1 MDKQVIYTKTA
12 KGLAEAIGK
21 TKQLSRGLRSVLKE
35 INGSA
40 PVELVQSNL
49 GNLADKKLEK
59 ALEQLLKDSYIRI
72 FDTPRQVKKLNTVQ
86 TPTPDDIDFSTI
98 GSFQESLLQLT
109 MSAFYNAVEAQN
121 AADATAPKEDPVVK
135 SSPPVSTIT
144 VPKAITEADPKIQAL
159 AEYVQRLELE
169 ARVKQAAK
177 EKTRKKLEEAQ
188 QAKLKAQQETQEQ
201 DALQQKQQ
209 QLKQQ
214 SDAQAQVRHE
224 AQLAQQI
231 QLTDQQKQA
240 ATDAL
245 SYIQA
250 EEVAQEKSRH
260 DAEELARQQ
269 LQEKIR
275 AEEQLG
281 KEAVSRAEELARA
294 EEHKHHQ
301 NELNAKQVAEELQRK
316 VAQGRARM
324 ELEKKAQ
331 EDEARRKAKEL
342 AEKEAEQR
350 AAQEAQQTAME
361 AARLARE
368 KEERLQHQ
376 ANLKRQ
382 ADIAAEAAT
391 QATRALAEQ
400 QQREYEIAQAAEIAK
415 AEQLARVQEQ
425 QSRIAAEAKAKQEAL
440 QRTKAE
446 EERQFR
452 VQQARIK
459 AETKAKQEAL
469 ERQQEQQAKE
479 QQAKEQQAKEQQAK
493 EQQAKA
499 QREAL
504 ELAKAEEQRIALE
517 KQRQLEAQAREKQ
530 EQEAAEQARLAKL
543 AAEEQAR
550 IQAEVKAQQDAL
562 ALEEAKQVKK
572 AKEAEQERLKKEEQ
586 SRLEEEAKAKQR
598 ALELAKAE
606 EQRIALEKQRQLEA
620 QAKEKQEREAAEQAR
635 LAKLAAEEQA
645 RIQAEVKA
653 QQDALAL
660 EEAKQAKKAKEAEQE
675 RLKKEEQSR
684 LAEQAKQAQLNAEAE
699 ASAVALQRA
708 QAEEEALIRQSEEE
722 RAINEATERHRLE
735 GIAREQLR
743 QQVHQRTASMYEEEE
758 RARKEKD
765 QDVLNGIE
773 ALKKQ
778 QEIDHDQDEKDRIA
792 RQEKE
797 LLLKQQ
803 AEEAAQHEA
812 EELKQ
817 MHAQIEAR
825 ELARQLKLQARAES
839 QAATASQWSVMLSR
853 AANLV
858 VNKIFGSL
866 LEKLSLIVF
875 ASAIV
880 AIAAIHFTSFD
891 RQAAIF
897 EKSITSVIAQPAKIN
912 GLYFALLPRP
922 HWRAEGVTIGDRQ
935 QIQIAEIS
943 VAIDITTVFDDKIS
957 MGRIDINSAQLDE
970 EAAGWILFNSRAQ
983 SHTQFGPVYVEDLK
997 LNSPNLPLALLE
1009 GYADFDANGH
1019 WNSITLDSSERQFH
1033 AVLSPN
1039 GARTTFEM
1047 NADDF
1052 TLPFGI
1058 NANLKKF
1065 HSAGNIDQDRAEI
1078 KEFGGSVYDG
1088 VLSGSGTLRW
1098 GDRWTFSGNFSAIEI
1113 SLPGIAPRL
1122 FSSGKMKTKGRY
1134 TMQSKTSNKL
1144 FSAPRID
1151 GSFNVG
1157 NGELTG
1163 INIMSALKS
1172 TQLLGRTSFTELSGN
1187 FTYNGSQT
1195 QLQNIRLNA
1204 GIVSASG
1211 FTSIDANAGLYGR
1224 FSVDLRSPTN
1234 TERANISLSGKVSE
1248 PKFTD

>member
-59 ALEQLLKDSYIRI
+59 ALEQLLKESYIRI

-135 SSPPVSTIT
+135 SSLPVSTIT
-144 VPKAITEADPKIQAL
+144 VPKAIIEADPKIQAL

-188 QAKLKAQQETQEQ
+188 QAKLKALQETQDL
-201 DALQQKQQ
+201 DALK
-209 QLKQQ
+209 LKQQ
-214 SDAQAQVRHE
+214 S
-224 AQLAQQI
+224 
-231 QLTDQQKQA
+231 
-240 ATDAL
+240 
-245 SYIQA
+245 
-250 EEVAQEKSRH
+250 
-260 DAEELARQQ
+260 DAEELARQRR
-269 LQEKIR
+269 QEKIR

-281 KEAVSRAEELARA
+281 KETIARVEELAKA
-294 EEHKHHQ
+294 EEHKHQ
-301 NELNAKQVAEELQRK
+301 ENELNAKQVAEELQRK

-350 AAQEAQQTAME
+350 AEQEAQQRAMD

-376 ANLKRQ
+376 TELKRQ
-382 ADIAAEAAT
+382 ADITAEAAT
-391 QATRALAEQ
+391 QATRTLAEQ
-400 QQREYEIAQAAEIAK
+400 QQREDEIVQAAEIAK

-425 QSRIAAEAKAKQEAL
+425 QNRIAAEAKAKQEAL

-459 AETKAKQEAL
+459 AEAKAKQEAL

-479 QQAKEQQAKEQQAK
+479 QQAKEQQAKEQQARI
-493 EQQAKA
+493 EAEAKA

-504 ELAKAEEQRIALE
+504 ELSKVEEQRIALE
-517 KQRQLEAQAREKQ
+517 KQRQLEARAREKQ
-530 EQEAAEQARLAKL
+530 EQDAAEQARLAKL

-620 QAKEKQEREAAEQAR
+620 QAREKQEQDAAEQAR
-635 LAKLAAEEQA
+635 LAKLAAEERA

-653 QQDALAL
+653 QQDALAI
-660 EEAKQAKKAKEAEQE
+660 EKAKQAKEAKEAE
-675 RLKKEEQSR
+675 RLRKEEQSR
-684 LAEQAKQAQLNAEAE
+684 LAEQAKQTQLNAEAE
-699 ASAVALQRA
+699 ASAAALQRA

-735 GIAREQLR
+735 GIARGQLR

-839 QAATASQWSVMLSR
+839 QAATSSQWSVMLSR

-943 VAIDITTVFDDKIS
+943 VAVDITTVFDDKIS
-957 MGRIDINSAQLDE
+957 MGRIDVNAAQLDE

-1052 TLPFGI
+1052 ILPFGI

-1172 TQLLGRTSFTELSGN
+1172 TQLLGRTSFTELNGN